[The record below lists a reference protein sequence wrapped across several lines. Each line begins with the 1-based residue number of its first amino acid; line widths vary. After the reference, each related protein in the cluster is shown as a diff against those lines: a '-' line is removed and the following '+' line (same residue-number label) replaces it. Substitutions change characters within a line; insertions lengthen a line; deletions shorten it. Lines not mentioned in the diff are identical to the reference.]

1 MSEEAFVQAIFDAA
15 FQDGDISAERK
26 RALWVG
32 GITSP
37 VMDDRIKGGIA
48 DREKPSAEIAAVRR
62 YFSGIP
68 TLGFWRDNHTVKVIG
83 LPIELKGRTNVK
95 SKVRC

>member
-15 FQDGDISAERK
+15 LQDGDISAERK

-37 VMDDRIKGGIA
+37 VMNDRIKGEIA
-48 DREKPSAEIAAVRR
+48 DQEKPSA
-62 YFSGIP
+62 
-68 TLGFWRDNHTVKVIG
+68 
-83 LPIELKGRTNVK
+83 
-95 SKVRC
+95 